1 MRTEDVRQLLEEGAA
16 QPSRRVDV
24 GAVLSQG
31 RRLQRRRAIAFA
43 ALGAA
48 AVVGAAVVAANL
60 DGFDRSRDERAR
72 PQPPASL
79 PAGWTELALP
89 PEVRGGASLVWTG
102 SELLAWG
109 GCSTA
114 SNNECVGTADGYS
127 FDLATQSWEP
137 FEQAP
142 RTAANA
148 DGVWTG
154 TEAIFVEGDGGRLGG
169 QAYNPASGTWR
180 TIAPAPI
187 AARSG
192 AVVVWTGSEVIVS
205 GGGAPNSSTPV
216 SGAAYDPANDTW
228 RPIADAP
235 HGLNN
240 ASGVWTG
247 NEMLV
252 FGSLLGDRN
261 IADTR
266 TSVGAAYD
274 PVADTW
280 REIPPSELS
289 PQATSAVWV
298 GERMVA
304 WDYEVHS
311 QEYDPAGDR
320 WSEPIEMP
328 FGFDECYPDSEIVK
342 DLVFGFFC
350 GRAALYD
357 AAADRWTQVHGG
369 LLDDE
374 VRSEAY
380 GRSLKLW
387 RFADIVSTGD
397 AVLLLAEGITLSETG
412 EACYGCAGS
421 PQSFW
426 AFRPTE

>member
-1 MRTEDVRQLLEEGAA
+1 MRSEDVRQLLEEGAA
-16 QPSRRVDV
+16 QPSRKVDV
-24 GAVLSQG
+24 EAVVRQG
-31 RRLQRRRAIAFA
+31 RRLQKRRAIAVA

-48 AVVGAAVVAANL
+48 AVVGAAVVVANL
-60 DGFDRSRDERAR
+60 DRFGPREEGPR
-72 PQPPASL
+72 PQPPVAL
-79 PAGWTELALP
+79 PEGWTELSLP
-89 PEVRGGASLVWTG
+89 PEVRAGASLVWTG

-109 GCSTA
+109 GCSQGP
-114 SNNECVGTADGYS
+114 NHECVGTDSGFS
-127 FDLATQSWEP
+127 FDPDTQRWES

-142 RTAANA
+142 RAGANA
-148 DGVWTG
+148 DGIWTG
-154 TEAIFVEGDGGRLGG
+154 TEAVFLGGEGGRLGG
-169 QAYNPASGTWR
+169 QAYDPASGAWR
-180 TIAPAPI
+180 EIAPAPI
-187 AARSG
+187 APRWG
-192 AVVVWTGSEVIVS
+192 AVVVWTGSEVIVW
-205 GGGAPNSSTPV
+205 GGGDPEGPTPIN
-216 SGAAYDPANDTW
+216 GAAYDPASDTW

-235 HGLNN
+235 HGLNH

-274 PVADTW
+274 PDTDEW

-289 PQATSAVWV
+289 PQASSAVWV

-328 FGFDECYPDSEIVK
+328 FGFDECSPDSEIVK

-357 AAADRWTQVHGG
+357 GTADRWTQVHGG
-369 LLDDE
+369 LLDEE
-374 VRSEAY
+374 VESEAY

-387 RFADIVSTGD
+387 RFADLVSTGD
-397 AVLLLAEGITLSETG
+397 TVLLLAEGITLSDTG

-421 PQSFW
+421 PHSFW
-426 AFRPTE
+426 AYRPSD